1 MTTDPARDGGRAA
14 APLESL
20 PRRLAAPLGV
30 AAGLGAAVAWV
41 AVRDPN
47 RPGFYPVCPLLRRTG
62 LYCPGCGGLR
72 GLHALA
78 HGDLAT
84 ALGANALAVAGYA
97 AFAVLWTLW
106 LVRAARTGGGMP
118 VAFRPEHVRALAAIV
133 VLFTVVRN
141 LPCGSAL
148 VP

>member
-1 MTTDPARDGGRAA
+1 MTR
-14 APLESL
+14 APLEPL

-30 AAGLGAAVAWV
+30 AAGLGAAVTWV
-41 AVRDPN
+41 GVVDPN
-47 RPGFYPVCPLLRRTG
+47 RPGSYPACPLLRWTG

-78 HGDLAT
+78 HGDLGT
-84 ALGANALAVAGYA
+84 ALGANVLAVAGYA

-118 VAFRPEHVRALAAIV
+118 AVFRPEHGWTLAGIV
-133 VLFTVVRN
+133 LLFTVVRN

>member
-1 MTTDPARDGGRAA
+1 M
-14 APLESL
+14 

-30 AAGLGAAVAWV
+30 AAGLGAAVALV
-41 AVRDPN
+41 GVVDPN
-47 RPGFYPVCPLLRRTG
+47 RPGSYPACPFLRWTG

-78 HGDLAT
+78 HGDLGT

-97 AFAVLWTLW
+97 AFAALWTLW

-118 VAFRPEHVRALAAIV
+118 VGFRTEHVWALAGIV
-133 VLFTVVRN
+133 LLFTVVRN